1 MPKAALRLQAVQVV
15 FGVAVVV
22 LVARAAQVQIVE
34 GASYEDTARSQ
45 RTERV
50 ELPASRGTI
59 YDRNGVPLALTQTT
73 FHVGVAPGE
82 LRDTTAAVEAIAQHL
97 GLSTRRIRQQF
108 RRKYA
113 YFHGPFSPNQVAPLR
128 EIRGVHLTSELTRFY
143 PNPDLARAIL
153 GRPAAPGRLASRI
166 ERVLD
171 TLLMGRPGS
180 AVVLRDQFGRRYES
194 PSRLDAFP
202 VPGYDVF
209 LTIDAELQDI
219 VEQSLAEA
227 IDRLDAIAGDVV
239 VMDPET
245 GELLAVAS
253 SRADSDAPA
262 SVFTSVFEPGS
273 TAKLFAAAALL
284 EHGLVGRNDTVWGE
298 QGQYTLGSRVIEDE
312 TPEGW
317 MTLRDVIRRSSN
329 IGIVKFASRLTRE
342 QHFEQLRDFGLG
354 TPTGVEFP
362 VESPGILVKP
372 SRWTRWSAVSLS
384 YGYEVAVTM
393 LQLAYAYAAIANDGI
408 LLHPT
413 LVSSVRSSDG
423 EEVYYHRPE
432 PVRRVMSVAVAREL
446 RSMLRGVVE
455 EDGTGSTA
463 ALVRYEVA
471 GKTGTAR
478 RAGPD
483 GYIPGSTTA
492 SFVSMFPADDP
503 QLVIVVKLDDP
514 KGGFARTS
522 AAPLTRSV
530 LEQVLS
536 AQTSALDPARMQGLL
551 SSPLSRPV
559 LQDGVVPYV
568 VVWPSK
574 PKVNVELERRVPD
587 VLGLSFRR
595 AARRLHQM
603 GLRVRIE
610 GRGQI
615 RSILPAPGTPVSDGE
630 LITLVGEEGHTN
642 R

>member
-1 MPKAALRLQAVQVV
+1 MPNAALRLQAVRVG
-15 FGVAVVV
+15 FAVSVLL
-22 LVARAAQVQIVE
+22 LVARAAQVQIVD

-50 ELPASRGTI
+50 ELPAPRGNI

-82 LRDTTAAVEAIAQHL
+82 LRDTTTAVEATAQHL

-113 YFHGPFSPNQVAPLR
+113 YFHGPFSSSQVAPLR

-143 PNPDLARAIL
+143 PNPDFARAVL
-153 GRPAAPGRLASRI
+153 GRPAAPGRPASGI
-166 ERVLD
+166 ERLLD

-202 VPGYDVF
+202 VPGHDVF

-253 SRADSDAPA
+253 RRADGSAPA

-284 EHGLVGRNDTVWGE
+284 EHELVGRNDTVWGE
-298 QGQYTLGSRVIEDE
+298 EGRYTLGSRVIEDE

-362 VESPGILVKP
+362 VESAGILVKP
-372 SRWTRWSAVSLS
+372 SRWTRWSAASRS
-384 YGYEVAVTM
+384 FGYEVAVTR
-393 LQLAYAYAAIANDGI
+393 LQLRSPDGK
-408 LLHPT
+408 
-413 LVSSVRSSDG
+413 V
-423 EEVYYHRPE
+423 VYRHRPE
-432 PVRRVMSVAVAREL
+432 PVRRVMSAAVAREL
-446 RSMLRGVVE
+446 RSMLLGVVA

-514 KGGFARTS
+514 RGGFARTS

-530 LEQVLS
+530 LEQVLA
-536 AQTSALDPARMQGLL
+536 AQTSALDPARMQGVS

-568 VVWPSK
+568 VAWPSK
-574 PKVNVELERRVPD
+574 PKANAELERRVPD

-610 GRGQI
+610 GRGPI
-615 RSILPAPGTPVSDGE
+615 RSILPAPGTPVSNGE
-630 LITLVGEEGHTN
+630 LITLVGEEGHAN